1 MNWYLA
7 KVIYRIIC
15 GNGEHTPQFD
25 EQLRLISAFSADEAF
40 IKASEIGFDE
50 QETFYN
56 EKRQLVRWEF
66 INVSEIHPLNDLI
79 DGAELY
85 SRINEVD
92 DAEAYTEIVH
102 RKASWLRERQT
113 EIIDLI
119 QNN

>member
-7 KVIYRIIC
+7 KVVYRITC
-15 GNGEHTPQFD
+15 GNGEHTAQFD
-25 EQLRLISAFSADEAF
+25 EQLRLISAYDPEEAF
-40 IKASEIGFDE
+40 QKASEIGINE

-56 EKRQLVRWEF
+56 EKRQLVRWEY
-66 INVSEIHPLNDLI
+66 INVSEIHPLNHLV

-92 DAEAYTEIVH
+92 DAEVYTEFVH
-102 RKASWLRERQT
+102 RKADYLRER
-113 EIIDLI
+113 ESEFIDLI